1 MACTTDQ
8 IGKENIK
15 VTFVKSNKGQLLLS
29 LNGYLYKCNKGKE
42 NKKYCGGIEAHDHE
56 PNPDMIAARIVR
68 NKIKERAVQE
78 NLPLS
83 MIYEQEVSNSSTN
96 STTTAI
102 LPTCQEFGPTLGKVR
117 AKVMPV
123 LPQDCLFDIPD
134 QFKTTLD
141 GNRFLLMDD
150 SIIRRERILV
160 FSSDYQLDMLFSS
173 PIVYMDGTF
182 SKSPK
187 HFKQIYILHAIL
199 YDICLPCV
207 FCLLVNK
214 KGVTYRHIF
223 SELKEIAI
231 KRNKIFAPQIIMS
244 DFETGV
250 LPVIKSEAIFR
261 QIQLLGMQ
269 RDYVSNENFR
279 ILCRKIMALA
289 LMPKEQ
295 VLTGFQEI
303 EAAAEELNDNQ
314 MDNLLAYFEHNWLSN
329 IDLWNVFRCDTR
341 TNNTCEGYHNRMN
354 SRIYRNHPDIWLF
367 IKFLQNE
374 EKRVRCIS
382 IQWSAGA
389 SRKNNPRTTSVQHRL
404 NSLYK
409 RYDDNQMNSSELLQ
423 GLAYVIAKKNK

>member
-83 MIYEQEVSNSSTN
+83 MIYEQEVSNSSIN

-150 SIIRRERILV
+150 SIIRREQCKKSVHTDANDIYFCGGTEPHDHEPNPDMIAARNVRNKIKERALQEMTPISMIYEQEISNSSINSTTIAILPTCQELGPTVTKVRAKAVPLLPQSFLFDIPDEFKTTLAGQRFLLMDDSIARCERILV
-160 FSSDYQLDMLFSS
+160 
-173 PIVYMDGTF
+173 
-182 SKSPK
+182 
-187 HFKQIYILHAIL
+187 
-199 YDICLPCV
+199 
-207 FCLLVNK
+207 
-214 KGVTYRHIF
+214 
-223 SELKEIAI
+223 
-231 KRNKIFAPQIIMS
+231 IMT
-244 DFETGV
+244 DFETGI
-250 LPVIKSEAIFR
+250 LPVIKSEFPSAQHHACFFHFTQSVFR
-261 QIQLLGMQ
+261 QIQRFGMQ
-269 RDYVSNENFR
+269 CDYVSKEDFR
-279 ILCRKIMALA
+279 ILCRKLMALA
-289 LMPKEQ
+289 LMPPDQ
-295 VLTGFQEI
+295 VVLGFE
-303 EAAAEELNDNQ
+303 EVRAAAGQLDGGQ
-314 MDNLLAYFEHNWLSN
+314 MEILLTYFENNWLSN
-329 IDLWNVFRCDTR
+329 IDLWNVSRCETR
-341 TNNTCEGYHNRMN
+341 TNNVCEGE
-354 SRIYRNHPDIWLF
+354 DI
-367 IKFLQNE
+367 K
-374 EKRVRCIS
+374 
-382 IQWSAGA
+382 
-389 SRKNNPRTTSVQHRL
+389 
-404 NSLYK
+404 
-409 RYDDNQMNSSELLQ
+409 
-423 GLAYVIAKKNK
+423 